1 MWCNIHLPQQF
12 IMNHIEI
19 TIATDNQD
27 LQDII
32 VATLSEINYEGFEQ
46 NDTAVKA
53 FIKEDE
59 FSEIELE
66 QSLQPFELS
75 FTKNIIAQQ
84 NWNALWESNFD
95 PVIVDDFVS
104 IRASF
109 HQPITTTQH
118 QIIITPKMSF
128 GTGHHATTY
137 SVMLLM
143 RDIDFTN
150 KTVFDFGTGT
160 GILAILAEQLGAAN
174 ILAVDYDDW
183 CIENSI
189 ENCANNN
196 CNKIEIAKGDTANVC
211 KTFDIVIANINK
223 NIIQD
228 NFNALHNCCKP
239 ATTILLS
246 GLLIEDEADI
256 LQLAATKNWQHIKT
270 LTKGA
275 WIAMQFNL

>member
-1 MWCNIHLPQQF
+1 
-12 IMNHIEI
+12 MNHIEI

-32 VATLSEINYEGFEQ
+32 IATLAEINYEGFEQ
-46 NDTAVKA
+46 NDNEVKA
-53 FIKEDE
+53 FIKENE
-59 FSEIELE
+59 FNETDLHQALE
-66 QSLQPFELS
+66 PYHLS
-75 FTKNIIAQQ
+75 FTKTVIAQQ

-95 PVIVDDFVS
+95 PVMVDDFVS

-109 HQPITTTQH
+109 HQPITRTQY

-137 SVMLLM
+137 SVMQLM
-143 RDIDFTN
+143 RNIDFTN
-150 KTVFDFGTGT
+150 KTVFDFGSGT
-160 GILAILAEQLGAAN
+160 GILAILAEKLGAKN

-183 CIENSI
+183 CIENSLENI
-189 ENCANNN
+189 EQNN
-196 CNKIEIAKGDTANVC
+196 CKEIIIEKADNANVG
-211 KTFDIVIANINK
+211 KAFDIVIANINK

-228 NFNALHNCCKP
+228 NFDALHSCCKP

-256 LQLAATKNWQHIKT
+256 LQLAATKNWKHIKT

-275 WIAMQFNL
+275 WIAMQFINN

>member
-1 MWCNIHLPQQF
+1 
-12 IMNHIEI
+12 MNHIEI
-19 TIATDNQD
+19 SISTTNQN

-32 VATLSEINYEGFEQ
+32 IATLAEINYEGFEQ

-53 FIKEDE
+53 FIKEVE
-59 FSEIELE
+59 FNETELE
-66 QSLQPFELS
+66 QALEPYQLL

-95 PVIVDDFVS
+95 PVMVDDFVS
-104 IRASF
+104 IRANF
-109 HQPITTTQH
+109 HKPITTTQH

-137 SVMLLM
+137 SVMQLM
-143 RDIDFTN
+143 RNIDFTN
-150 KTVFDFGTGT
+150 KNVFDFGSGT
-160 GILAILAEQLGAAN
+160 GILAILAEKLGAKN

-183 CIENSI
+183 CIENSL
-189 ENCANNN
+189 ENIDQNN
-196 CNKIEIAKGDTANVC
+196 CKETTIEKADNANVG

-228 NFNALHNCCKP
+228 NFDALHKCCKT

-246 GLLIEDEADI
+246 GLLIEDEQDI
-256 LQLAATKNWQHIKT
+256 LQLANNKNWKHIT
-270 LTKGA
+270 TINKGA
-275 WIAMQFNL
+275 WIAMQFLNS